1 MGAPQVVG
9 RAGGCD
15 HTVLNQNAA
24 AGVVAGRFDAVVKR
38 ISCEGKGLA
47 DQERFLGHLALG
59 VCCPM

>member
-1 MGAPQVVG
+1 
-9 RAGGCD
+9 
-15 HTVLNQNAA
+15 
-24 AGVVAGRFDAVVKR
+24 VAGRFDAVVKR